1 MSSPPAATT
10 LPPVASEGPSS
21 LVTDVDLELRHPWRT
36 GQAAN
41 KEHAFLCQINRNEEQ
56 GRPVGRGGRCQN
68 ERWEGQGMGML
79 VQPRSS
85 VILMKQMILFL
96 SSDLGEGKKTE
107 PQVFLRP

>member
-56 GRPVGRGGRCQN
+56 GRPVGRGGDAR
-68 ERWEGQGMGML
+68 
-79 VQPRSS
+79 
-85 VILMKQMILFL
+85 MKDGRVREWGCWYSRDHLLF
-96 SSDLGEGKKTE
+96 S
-107 PQVFLRP
+107 